1 MAVRPL
7 LDAGSFDVLAAL
19 AGLGLAGIAGLGI
32 AGCSHSSA
40 TPAAAAPAASEP
52 ATTPLRYDDAASWLC
67 RPDLPGDACHGN
79 LDATELRPDGSRQI
93 VPFVAA
99 QQPAVDCF
107 YVYPTVDVG
116 MVPGNHDDFRDTGP
130 MQEFVRSQAARFQS
144 VCRLYAPLY
153 RQVTI
158 AAYFEPEPERSRH
171 FGIAFADVL
180 AAFRWYL
187 AHSQGEQAGRKIVLL
202 GHSQGA
208 EMVVRLLRAVFDDDP
223 AMRARL
229 LVAMP
234 IGGDVDVPKG
244 KATGGT
250 FANIPPCADPDQ
262 LGCVVAYRTYRAGFP
277 AKSWDGPPPA
287 GRTSVCVNPAD
298 VAGGGKRRLMSA
310 VLPTSSLYRMKGT
323 MPGGSWV
330 TTPFLVLRDFYEAE
344 CVDGKSGFRYLAVE
358 AAPSAGDT
366 RTNPV
371 DFDNV
376 IWKFQLG
383 LHLLDFQL
391 AQGDLVEMVARRAG
405 AGSGA
410 GSGVGAGVGS
420 GAGSG
425 SGAGAGVGVGVGV
438 GAR

>member
-1 MAVRPL
+1 MGGPRL
-7 LDAGSFDVLAAL
+7 LDAKLRRGLVGVSAPCAAALGLVLAAC
-19 AGLGLAGIAGLGI
+19 APP
-32 AGCSHSSA
+32 S
-40 TPAAAAPAASEP
+40 APASASTAPGPEG
-52 ATTPLRYDDAASWLC
+52 APLRYDDPASWLC
-67 RPDLPGDACHGN
+67 RPDLPGEACHGN
-79 LDATELRPDGSRQI
+79 LDATELRPDGSRQL

-99 QQPAVDCF
+99 EHPAVDCF

-116 MVPGNHDDFRDTGP
+116 MVPGNHDDFHDTAP
-130 MQEFVRSQAARFQS
+130 MQEVVRSQAARFQS

-158 AAYFEPEPERSRH
+158 ASYFEPEPERSRH

-187 AHSQGEQAGRKIVLL
+187 AHTDADRKIVLL

-223 AMRARL
+223 AMRSRL

-234 IGGDVDVPKG
+234 IGGDVDVPVG

-250 FANIPPCADPDQ
+250 FTNIPPCADPDQ

-277 AKSWDGPPPA
+277 AKSWDGPPPS
-287 GRTSVCVNPAD
+287 GTTSVCVNPA
-298 VAGGGKRRLMSA
+298 GFSTGPHNGKLRLTSA
-310 VLPTSSLYRMKGT
+310 VLPTQSMYRMKGT
-323 MPGGSWV
+323 MPGGSWA

-344 CVDGKSGFRYLAVE
+344 CVDGKAGFRYLAVE
-358 AAPSAGDT
+358 AAPAAGDT

-371 DFDNV
+371 DFDNI

-405 AGSGA
+405 ASA
-410 GSGVGAGVGS
+410 S
-420 GAGSG
+420 
-425 SGAGAGVGVGVGV
+425 
-438 GAR
+438 AR